1 MPGKI
6 QRRHRREG
14 TRQGERR
21 GKACKGADSMGEIR
35 PARHTPRPTEI
46 MQADTAVLTHD
57 LAGLN
62 CNHPLDVVC
71 FALNETRVTV
81 YARIPLIYACYDMT

>member
-1 MPGKI
+1 
-6 QRRHRREG
+6 
-14 TRQGERR
+14 
-21 GKACKGADSMGEIR
+21 
-35 PARHTPRPTEI
+35 

-71 FALNETRVTV
+71 LALNETRVTV